1 MTAKEQDE
9 VLDLIIERSRT
20 ISIGGRSFRI
30 QPPSLGKTLILSRYN
45 RRLELPKATN
55 DEELMK
61 ALLTIV
67 QNQPDVVC
75 EMLAVF
81 LSNGRE
87 ELQDDTHIAEVSDYL
102 AHELD
107 TVGRATLLH
116 LYFEDKPASYFI
128 KLLGIDKEQERQRK
142 AEAAKDRSSS
152 LRVGGVSL
160 FGALLDTACERYKWT
175 YQYVVWDI
183 SYNVLQTMLADVV
196 QSIYLTESER
206 RRARVSTDGI
216 SISGDDPRNASL
228 IRDML
233 KN

>member
-45 RRLELPKATN
+45 RRLKLPSAKN
-55 DEELMK
+55 DDELMK

-87 ELQDDTHIAEVSDYL
+87 KLLDDTHIAEVSHFL
-102 AHELD
+102 ASNLD
-107 TVGRATLLH
+107 TVGRATLMH
-116 LYFEDKPASYFI
+116 LYFEDKPAQYYI

-142 AEAAKDRSSS
+142 AEAAKDKSSS

-175 YQYVVWDI
+175 YQYVMWDI

-196 QSIYLTESER
+196 QSIYLTETER
-206 RRARVSTDGI
+206 KRARVSTDGI
-216 SISGDDPRNASL
+216 SISGDDPKNASL

>member
-20 ISIGGRSFRI
+20 ICIGGRSFRI

-45 RRLELPKATN
+45 RRLKLPSAKT
-55 DEELMK
+55 DDELMK

-67 QNQPDVVC
+67 HNQPDVVC

-81 LSNGRE
+81 LSNGSE
-87 ELQDDTHIAEVSDYL
+87 ELLDDNHIAEVSNYL
-102 AHELD
+102 ASELD

-116 LYFEDKPASYFI
+116 LYFEDKPASYYI

-142 AEAAKDRSSS
+142 AEAAKDKSSS

-175 YQYVVWDI
+175 YQYVMWDI

-196 QSIYLTESER
+196 QSIYLTEAER
-206 RRARVSTDGI
+206 KRARVSTDGI

>member
-1 MTAKEQDE
+1 M
-9 VLDLIIERSRT
+9 IERSRT

-45 RRLELPKATN
+45 RRLKLPSATN
-55 DEELMK
+55 DDELMR

-81 LSNGRE
+81 LSNGCE
-87 ELQDDTHIAEVSDYL
+87 ELLNDIHIAEVSHYL
-102 AHELD
+102 ASELD
-107 TVGRATLLH
+107 AVGRATLLH
-116 LYFEDKPASYFI
+116 LYFEDKPASYYI

-142 AEAAKDRSSS
+142 AEAAKDKSSS

-160 FGALLDTACERYKWT
+160 FGALLDTACERYKWS
-175 YQYVVWDI
+175 YQYVMWDI
-183 SYNVLQTMLADVV
+183 SYNVLQTMLADIV

-206 RRARVSTDGI
+206 KRARVSTDGI